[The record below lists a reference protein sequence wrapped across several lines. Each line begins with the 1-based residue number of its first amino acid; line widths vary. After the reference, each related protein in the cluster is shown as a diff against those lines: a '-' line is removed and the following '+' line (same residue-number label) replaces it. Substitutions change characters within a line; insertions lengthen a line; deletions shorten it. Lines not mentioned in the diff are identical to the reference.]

1 MKSLSLGVAAATV
14 TVIAGLGG
22 YWGQADGTS
31 LARSTGPVV
40 VDGAAVTGRIETRDD
55 GVYGMIEW
63 TNRTDQVV
71 EGTLVHAAFMTPGA
85 SMFSRM
91 MPRPQLIHTATNQFV
106 LGGGEATVWEFL
118 IQPAVATEVESATV
132 VVKPPVQVIGPP
144 PSAPVW
150 SLVISREAVT
160 TPGWGGMLPRA
171 TTDMVLGAT
180 GQLILAHSGEPAAGE
195 KAVPAPPKAD

>member
-71 EGTLVHAAFMTPGA
+71 EGTLVHAAFMTQGA

-91 MPRPQLIHTATNQFV
+91 MPRPKLIHTATNQFV
-106 LGGGEATVWEFL
+106 LGGGEGAVWEFL
-118 IQPAVATEVESATV
+118 IQPAVVSEVESETV
-132 VVKPPVQVIGPP
+132 VVTPPVQVKGSQTSP
-144 PSAPVW
+144 PVW

-160 TPGWGGMLPRA
+160 TPVWGGMLPRA
-171 TTDMVLGAT
+171 KTDTMLGAT

-195 KAVPAPPKAD
+195 KAVPAPLKAD